1 MYYEQSISNDDYTVS
16 VVKVEENIPHT
27 TFKHS

>member
-1 MYYEQSISNDDYTVS
+1 MYYENIINDDDYTIS

-27 TFKHS
+27 NFKHS